1 MAITPTSATPTSN
14 VAAQLFKAADA
25 NNDGKLSTNEFQS
38 FLETLLDSMA
48 KKTDSGGSTATSLPA
63 STVKTADAPATPKV
77 YQPMLGFD
85 YVKLNT
91 PSHTTPKYV
100 FARATQDIGFAFDR
114 ASRSAGL
121 QQIADYAKTNGYPNT
136 TVVGDDK
143 LNFGDGMGDIDVL
156 TSDGQW
162 WWGPA

>member
-1 MAITPTSATPTSN
+1 MAITPTSAAPLSN
-14 VAAQLFKAADA
+14 VAGQLFKAADA

-38 FLETLLDSMA
+38 FLDTLLGSMA
-48 KKTDSGGSTATSLPA
+48 KKTDGLGSAATAVA
-63 STVKTADAPATPKV
+63 SAVKTADAPAAPKV

-91 PSHTTPKYV
+91 PSHATPKYV

-143 LNFGDGMGDIDVL
+143 LNFGDGSGDIDVL
-156 TSDGQW
+156 TG
-162 WWGPA
+162 